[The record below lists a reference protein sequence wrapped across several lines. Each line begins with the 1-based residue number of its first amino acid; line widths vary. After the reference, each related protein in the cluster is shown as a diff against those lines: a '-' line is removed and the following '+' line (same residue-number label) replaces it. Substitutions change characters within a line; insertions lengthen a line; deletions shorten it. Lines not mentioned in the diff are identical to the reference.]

1 MILNVKL
8 NKYNH
13 QSILRNTGDLK
24 KIILEW
30 KMLKYDANQKGDLEK
45 VTHLTK

>member
-1 MILNVKL
+1 MQPSTRPE
-8 NKYNH
+8 KY
-13 QSILRNTGDLK
+13 RRFK